1 MRRKELS
8 MVGVDRDVKEYTL
21 HIQTQHVI
29 LGPDDRLEYV
39 KVLVCCL
46 TVDRG
51 LVEVAEGMNDAMLV
65 LARRSVNP

>member
-29 LGPDDRLEYV
+29 LGPENRLEHV
-39 KVLVCCL
+39 KVLVGCL
-46 TVDRG
+46 TLDRD
-51 LVEVAEGMNDAMLV
+51 LVEVAEVSTQRQDL
-65 LARRSVNP
+65 S